1 MATKRRVRKP
11 QPAKPIH
18 KPATG
23 FKGTLQRFFLS
34 FTPSRFKAYW
44 ISRAGVIRLAKLFG
58 VFLLFI
64 FLVFLWYA
72 KDLPSPSKI
81 NARVSAQTTKFYDRT
96 GKVLLYELYGDTNR
110 SIIDFANMPDNVK
123 HATIAI
129 EDKNFYSHGA
139 FSIFGLGRAL
149 QGVIFHDPSK
159 GGGSTITQQY
169 VKNALLTN
177 ERSYSRKIKELILSI
192 EIEQFYSKN
201 DILKLYL
208 NEIPYGNRAYGIE
221 SACKTY
227 FPQRIDKGTTDQ
239 LCAKNLNLSESAI
252 LAAIPN
258 APTYYSPYGTHV
270 AELLDRQHEILD
282 LMVEQKY
289 ISKAEATAAKWTADD
304 LKADVNPQQSQ
315 YANIKAPHFVL
326 YTQEYLE
333 NKYGSTQVTEG
344 GLKIITTLDYDKQ
357 VAAEKAVADNMKHIR
372 GLGGSNSALVSTD
385 PNSGQILAMVG
396 SYDFY
401 DKTFGNYNVAT
412 ALRQPGSSFKPI
424 VYATLFGKN
433 ANNTCAKDRS
443 CPTYGPG
450 TTLYDVPTDFGGYK
464 PTNFGLKNYG
474 IITARQA
481 LAGSLNIPA
490 VKTLAMAGVSD
501 SIATAKSLGIDTL
514 NNPPDSYGYSLV
526 LGSGEV
532 KLTEM
537 ANAYESFANG
547 GQHYEQTPVLTV
559 TDPKGN
565 VLEDNTKP
573 KKPKAVLDPQVS
585 YLVANVLSDQ
595 AAKTFVFG
603 NDLILQNACT
613 TNSSTNCVHYGVK
626 TGTTEHFNDAWTVGF
641 TQGLT
646 AGVWV
651 GNNNNAPMSGAA
663 ADIAAPVWRE
673 YMNLILKGQA
683 NDAWKAPTGIKT
695 VTLDKDTGR
704 LPSPSSKHLTT
715 DVFGSWYVPMTSAD
729 GKKATIDKVS
739 GLLATDC
746 TPPLAQ
752 DVAYSSA
759 ILPEITYAENS
770 TQYNLWL
777 KGLQAAGYTTSGGTL
792 PTASDNIHA
801 CDDAKPIVTISGA
814 TGGGPYNFNVKVTLG
829 AFGTTKTGIGT
840 AQLQVFFDDQ
850 IISTQTINDSG
861 TFPVSYSPTATGSHT
876 FKAVVTDTGFY
887 QGSDEQV
894 VTVTN
899 TSNAS
904 FKTVSP
910 NSSISPV
917 PKGPVTF
924 VWTRDPGATSYDLY
938 VDGQKKTTTSELT
951 ATATVGTINF
961 THNWYVI
968 SNQDSITPASNFTV
982 Q

>member
-11 QPAKPIH
+11 QPAKPIRA
-18 KPATG
+18 KATG
-23 FKGTLQRFFLS
+23 FKGSAQRFFLS
-34 FTPSRFKAYW
+34 FTPSRFKQYW
-44 ISRAGVIRLAKLFG
+44 ISRAGAIRLAKLIG
-58 VFLLFI
+58 VFFI
-64 FLVFLWYA
+64 FLFLVFLWYA

-96 GKVLLYELYGDTNR
+96 GKILLYELYGDTNR
-110 SIIDFANMPDNVK
+110 SIIDFNNMPDNVK

-129 EDKNFYSHGA
+129 EDKSFYKHGA
-139 FSIFGLGRAL
+139 FSIFGIARAM
-149 QGVIFHDPSK
+149 QGVIFHDVSK

-169 VKNALLTN
+169 VKNALLTD

-227 FPQRIDKGTTDQ
+227 FPQRIDKTSTDQ
-239 LCAKNLNLSESAI
+239 LCAKNLTLSESAL

-270 AELLDRQHEILD
+270 TELLDRQHQILD
-282 LMVEQKY
+282 LMAQQKY
-289 ISKAEATAAKWTADD
+289 ITQDQATAAKWTADD
-304 LKADVNPQQSQ
+304 LKADLNPQQTQ

-333 NKYGSTQVTEG
+333 NKYGSAQVTEG

-357 VAAEKAVADNMKHIR
+357 LAAEKAVADNMKHIR
-372 GLGGSNSALVSTD
+372 SEGGSNSALVSTD
-385 PNSGQILAMVG
+385 PNSGQIYAMVG

-401 DKTFGNYNVAT
+401 DKSFGNFNVAN
-412 ALRQPGSSFKPI
+412 AGRQPGSSFKPF
-424 VYATLFGKN
+424 VYATLYGKN
-433 ANNTCAKDRS
+433 ANAVCAKDRS
-443 CPTYGPG
+443 CSTYGPG

-464 PTNFGLKNYG
+464 PANFGNKNYG
-474 IITARQA
+474 IITTRQA

-490 VKTLAMAGVSD
+490 VKTLAMAGIAD
-501 SIATAKSLGIDTL
+501 SITTAKSLGITTL
-514 NNPPDSYGYSLV
+514 NNTPDSYGYSLV

-532 KLTEM
+532 KLSEM

-547 GQHYEQTPVLTV
+547 GQHYAQTPVLTV

-573 KKPKAVLDPQVS
+573 QKPKQALDPQVA
-585 YLVANVLSDQ
+585 YLIANVLSDQ
-595 AAKTFVFG
+595 SAKTFVFG
-603 NDLILQNACT
+603 NDLELQNACS
-613 TNSSTNCVHYGVK
+613 NNAGTNCVHYGVK

-641 TQGLT
+641 TQNVT

-651 GNNNNAPMSGAA
+651 GNNDNAPMSGAA

-704 LPSPSSKHLTT
+704 LPAAASKNLST
-715 DVFGSWYVPMTSAD
+715 DVFASWYVPMSSAN
-729 GKKATIDKVS
+729 GTKATVDKVS
-739 GLLATDC
+739 GLLATEC
-746 TPPLAQ
+746 TPTLAQ

-777 KGLQAAGYTTSGGTL
+777 KALQAAGYSSSGGTL
-792 PTASDNIHA
+792 PTTSDNVHS
-801 CDDAKPIVTISGA
+801 CDDVKPIVTISGA
-814 TGGGPYNFNVKVTLG
+814 TGGGPYNFDVKVTLG
-829 AFGTTKTGIGT
+829 AFGTTKPGIGS
-840 AQLQVFFDDQ
+840 AQLQVLFDDQ
-850 IISTQTINDSG
+850 IISTQAIANSG
-861 TFPVSYSPTATGSHT
+861 TYPISYTPTTKGSHT

-899 TSNAS
+899 TGNVS
-904 FKTVSP
+904 FKGITPATGDSP
-910 NSSISPV
+910 NAGAVSFS
-917 PKGPVTF
+917 
-924 VWTRDPGATSYDLY
+924 WTADTGASSYDLY
-938 VDGQKKTTTSELT
+938 VDNNKPLPTINLK
-951 ATATVGTINF
+951 ATAIVLNKNVSHT
-961 THNWYVI
+961 WYVK
-968 SNQDSITPASNFTV
+968 SDQGNSTPINTFTV

>member
-1 MATKRRVRKP
+1 MHTS
-11 QPAKPIH
+11 AK
-18 KPATG
+18 G
-23 FKGTLQRFFLS
+23 FKRSAQRLFLS
-34 FTPSRFKAYW
+34 FTPSQFKAYW
-44 ISRAGVIRLAKLFG
+44 ISKAGAFRIAKLLG
-58 VFLLFI
+58 VFVLFI
-64 FLVFLWYA
+64 FLIFLWYA

-81 NARVSAQTTKFYDRT
+81 NAKVSAQTTKFYDRT

-110 SIIDFANMPDNVK
+110 SIIDFNNIPDNVK
-123 HATIAI
+123 HATIAV
-129 EDKNFYSHGA
+129 EDKSFYSHGA

-149 QGVIFHDPSK
+149 QGVIFRDPSK

-177 ERSYSRKIKELILSI
+177 EHSYSRKIKELILSL

-227 FPQRIDKGTTDQ
+227 FPQQIDKGTTDQ
-239 LCAKNLNLSESAI
+239 LCAKNLSLSESAL

-270 AELLDRQHEILD
+270 TELLDRQHQILE
-282 LMVEQKY
+282 LMTEQKY
-289 ISKAEATAAKWTADD
+289 ITKQQANAAKWTATN
-304 LKADVNPQQSQ
+304 LTANVNPQQSQ

-326 YTQEYLE
+326 YAQEYLE
-333 NKYGSTQVTEG
+333 TKYGSAQVTEG

-372 GLGGSNSALVSTD
+372 GLGGSNSAVVSTD
-385 PNSGQILAMVG
+385 PTNGQILAMVG

-401 DKTFGNYNVAT
+401 DKSFGNYNVAN

-433 ANNTCAKDRS
+433 ASVVCAKDRS

-450 TTLYDVPTDFGGYK
+450 TTLYDVPTDFGNYK
-464 PTNFGLKNYG
+464 PANFGNKNYG
-474 IITARQA
+474 ILTARQA

-490 VKTLAMAGVSD
+490 VKTLAMAGVAD
-501 SIATAKSLGIDTL
+501 SLTTAKALGITTL

-532 KLTEM
+532 KLSEM
-537 ANAYESFANG
+537 ASAYESFANG

-559 TDPKGN
+559 TDSKGN

-573 KKPKAVLDPQVS
+573 KKPKQALDPQVA
-585 YLVANVLSDQ
+585 YLMANVLSDQ
-595 AAKTFVFG
+595 AAKTYVFG
-603 NDLILQNACT
+603 NDLILQNACSN
-613 TNSSTNCVHYGVK
+613 NSSTNCVHYGVK

-641 TQGLT
+641 TQSVT

-651 GNNNNAPMSGAA
+651 GNNDNSPMSGAA

-673 YMNLILKGQA
+673 YMNLILNGQV
-683 NDAWKAPTGIKT
+683 NDTWKAPTGIKT
-695 VTLDKDTGR
+695 FTLDKDTGR
-704 LPSPSSKHLTT
+704 LPSSSSKNLAT
-715 DVFGSWYVPMTSAD
+715 DIFGSWYVPMSSAD

-746 TPPLAQ
+746 TPTLAQ
-752 DVAYSSA
+752 DVVYSSA
-759 ILPEITYAENS
+759 ILPEITYAENA

-777 KGLQAAGYTTSGGTL
+777 KALQGAGYSTSGGTL
-792 PTASDNIHA
+792 LTASDNVHA
-801 CDDAKPIVTISGA
+801 CSDTKPVVTITGA
-814 TGGGPYNFNVKVTLG
+814 TGGGPYDFEVKVTLG
-829 AFGTTKTGIGT
+829 DFGTSKPGIGT

-850 IISTQTINDSG
+850 IISTQAISSSG
-861 TFPVSYSPTATGSHT
+861 TYPVSYSPTTKGSHI

-887 QGSDEQV
+887 QGTDEQI

-899 TSNAS
+899 TSNTG
-904 FKTVSP
+904 FKNVSP
-910 NSSISPV
+910 ASGDSPSAGV
-917 PKGPVTF
+917 IAF
-924 VWTRDPGATSYDLY
+924 SWTADPGASSYSVC
-938 VDGQKKTTTSELT
+938 VDKNPCVSSTGLT
-951 ATATVGTINF
+951 ANIVEANKLI
-961 THNWYVI
+961 THKWYVK
-968 SNQDSITPASNFTV
+968 SDQGGKTLVTLFTV